1 MSADLV
7 SAPSP
12 DERDNRTHSG
22 VAGADA
28 RTPYSAVV
36 SASLDPVITMDDQG
50 RVIEFNP
57 AAERVFGYR
66 RADVVGREMAE
77 LVIPP
82 RLRDAHRRGLAR
94 YLATGQGPVLGQRL
108 ELTAMR
114 ADGREFPVELA
125 IVRLPD
131 VGPPMFTG
139 FIRDLSRERSAEEAL
154 RALAEAN
161 AGARADAERSREELY
176 TQYSLIE
183 SVLASTDDLV
193 FAKDADGRYVLMNEA
208 GARLHGLPVSEIVGR
223 TDAEIFPQ
231 ALATE
236 LRANDLEVMRSGEV
250 RRFEESTI
258 KDGESRIYLSTKNVY
273 RGPEGAVAGVVGV
286 STDITER
293 KRIEAERGA
302 LLEREQEARVVAER
316 ANAAK
321 SDFLAVMSH
330 ELRTPLNAITGYT
343 QLLEMGIHGPVTD
356 QQRDALGRIARSQ
369 RHLLALINDIL
380 NFVRIEVGR
389 VHYHLADVELGP
401 LIADVAPLIE
411 PQLMTKA
418 LHFETHRP
426 ESPVTVRADA
436 DKLRQVLL
444 NLLSNAIKFTPTGG
458 AITVDIA
465 QQPHL
470 ADRVFLRVTDT
481 GPGIPR
487 DKLELIFEP
496 FVRVE
501 TSLTR
506 TTEGA
511 GLGLAISRDLARGMG
526 GDLRARSVEGKGSTF
541 TLTLR
546 RVATIASA

>member
-1 MSADLV
+1 MSADVV
-7 SAPSP
+7 SAASP
-12 DERDNRTHSG
+12 DERGDRTPSG
-22 VAGADA
+22 AASADA

-50 RVIEFNP
+50 RIVEFNP
-57 AAERVFGYR
+57 AAEQVFGHR
-66 RADVVGREMAE
+66 RSDVIGKEMAE

-82 RLRDAHRRGLAR
+82 RLRDAHRRGLER
-94 YLATGQGPVLGQRL
+94 YLATGEGPALGRRL

-114 ADGREFPVELA
+114 ADGRELPVELA
-125 IVRLPD
+125 IVRLP
-131 VGPPMFTG
+131 GIEPPLFTG
-139 FIRDLSRERSAEEAL
+139 FIRDLSRERSSDEAL

-161 AGARADAERSREELY
+161 ARARVDAERSREELA

-193 FAKDADGRYVLMNEA
+193 FAKDAGGRYVVMNEA
-208 GARLHGLPVSEIVGR
+208 GARLHGLPVADIVGR
-223 TDAEIFPQ
+223 TDAELFPQ
-231 ALATE
+231 ALASE

-250 RRFEESTI
+250 RRFEESTF
-258 KDGESRIYLSTKNVY
+258 KDGESRTYLSTKNVY
-273 RGPEGAVAGVVGV
+273 RDPDGAVAGVVGV

-302 LLEREQEARVVAER
+302 LLDLERRARVEAEVANR
-316 ANAAK
+316 AK

-330 ELRTPLNAITGYT
+330 ELRTPLNAITGYV

-356 QQRDALGRIARSQ
+356 QQRETLERIDRSQ

-389 VHYHLADVELGP
+389 VHYQIADVEVGLV
-401 LIADVAPLIE
+401 LADIGPLIE

-418 LHFETHRP
+418 MHFAAHQPR
-426 ESPVTVRADA
+426 SSVTVRADA
-436 DKLRQVLL
+436 DKLRQILL

-458 AITVDIA
+458 GITVDVSERPA
-465 QQPHL
+465 VP
-470 ADRVFLRVTDT
+470 DRVFLRVTDT

-487 DKLELIFEP
+487 DKLEVIFEP

-501 TSLTR
+501 TGLTR

-526 GDLRARSVEGKGSTF
+526 GDLRARSVEGEGSTF
-541 TLTLR
+541 TLMLR
-546 RVATIASA
+546 RGQGRRAM